1 MLTLIRIELR
11 KLRTTPALYI
21 TLALAAALSL
31 AGSITNVFVGGTTG
45 ADALGSTENVRKALS
60 VAPVTSIVMLVLG
73 ILIVAGEYRHRTIM
87 GTYLGEPARGK
98 VLLAKLL
105 VSGALG
111 AVGGAVLFGIAYAV
125 AVPLFAARGV
135 HHLGVDVGSLWWG
148 CILATA
154 CFGLLGCALG
164 ALTRNTVGAILGA
177 LTWVAVVELAIL
189 RPLLPSVAKWLPT
202 GADVAVT
209 SGGTATDLLS
219 PTSAAVVLCAWAAV
233 LALIATARSQREE
246 IR

>member
-1 MLTLIRIELR
+1 MLSLIRIELR
-11 KLRTTPALYI
+11 KLRTTPALYV
-21 TLALAAALSL
+21 TLAITVALAL
-31 AGSITNVFVGGTTG
+31 AGSITNVYIGGTTG
-45 ADALGSTENVRKALS
+45 AEALGSPENVRKALS

-73 ILIVAGEYRHRTIM
+73 ILIVAGEHRHRTIM

-98 VLLAKLL
+98 VLVAKLF
-105 VSGALG
+105 VSGVLA
-111 AVGGAVLFGIAYAV
+111 AVGGAVVFGLGLAV
-125 AVPLFAARGV
+125 AVPLFASRGV
-135 HHLGVDVGSLWWG
+135 HHLPVDVRGLWWG

-177 LTWVAVVELAIL
+177 LVWAGVIEVGIL
-189 RPLLPSVAKWLPT
+189 QPLLPSLAKWLPT

-209 SGGTATDLLS
+209 SGGTATHLLS
-219 PTSAAVVLCAWAAV
+219 PATAALVLCAWASAVAV
-233 LALIATARSQREE
+233 LATLRARREE